1 MQKIQ
6 KVPKQQIHI
15 TLDADIDHALSEI
28 AESEGLTRAFLIR
41 IAVKR
46 LLADL
51 KDHPETVTL
60 MTGGTHD
67 SGRDS

>member
-1 MQKIQ
+1 MQKSQ
-6 KVPKQQIHI
+6 KVPIHI
-15 TLDADIDHALSEI
+15 TLDAESDHALGEV
-28 AESEGLTRAFLIR
+28 AESEGLSRAFLIR

-67 SGRDS
+67 SGTSA

>member
-1 MQKIQ
+1 MD
-6 KVPKQQIHI
+6 
-15 TLDADIDHALSEI
+15 TDIDHALGEV
-28 AESEGLTRAFLIR
+28 AESEGVSRAFLIR

-60 MTGGTHD
+60 TTGGTHD
-67 SGRDS
+67 PSTDS

>member
-1 MQKIQ
+1 MQKIH
-6 KVPKQQIHI
+6 KAPKQQIHI
-15 TLDADIDHALSEI
+15 TLDADIDHALGEV

-51 KDHPETVTL
+51 KDHPELVTL
-60 MTGGTHD
+60 TTGGMHEPSTD
-67 SGRDS
+67 S

>member
-1 MQKIQ
+1 MQKSQ
-6 KVPKQQIHI
+6 KVPIHI
-15 TLDADIDHALSEI
+15 TLDADLDHALGEV

-60 MTGGTHD
+60 TTGGTHD
-67 SGRDS
+67 IGADS

>member
-1 MQKIQ
+1 MQKSQ
-6 KVPKQQIHI
+6 RVPIHI
-15 TLDADIDHALSEI
+15 TLDADLDHALGEI
-28 AESEGLTRAFLIR
+28 AEGGGLTRAFLIR

-60 MTGGTHD
+60 TTGGTHD
-67 SGRDS
+67 IGTDS

>member
-1 MQKIQ
+1 MQKSQ
-6 KVPKQQIHI
+6 KVPIHI
-15 TLDADIDHALSEI
+15 TLDADLDHALGEV

-51 KDHPETVTL
+51 KDHPETVTII
-60 MTGGTHD
+60 TGGTHD
-67 SGRDS
+67 IGTDS

>member
-1 MQKIQ
+1 MQKSQ
-6 KVPKQQIHI
+6 KVPIHI
-15 TLDADIDHALSEI
+15 TLDAESDHALGAV

-60 MTGGTHD
+60 TTGGIHD